1 MWAHW
6 ASSSN
11 EGVFNFT
18 SCSIPLLRQ
27 LRSMHE
33 AVSLRLLGDALAVP
47 AQGCALAACP
57 SSCSLCWSPETLQHS
72 VQGSGFMTFFTSGL
86 LCFLGCCPLAI
97 FPFCCDCTKDWIYSC
112 SVCGTLFG
120 RERP

>member
-1 MWAHW
+1 M
-6 ASSSN
+6 
-11 EGVFNFT
+11 
-18 SCSIPLLRQ
+18 
-27 LRSMHE
+27 
-33 AVSLRLLGDALAVP
+33 
-47 AQGCALAACP
+47 
-57 SSCSLCWSPETLQHS
+57 
-72 VQGSGFMTFFTSGL
+72 QGSGFMTFFTSGL